1 MPSTPTQV
9 IDRLTCQWDDEAANL
24 VTSHENFGEVARHV
38 EEEASDAESPIL
50 AEYTAAGGGDETLK
64 AMTNF
69 SAPELDALWALV
81 EPAVTIAWT
90 QGRGRKPSISG
101 GKDALFVTLTVLKHF
116 DTWQKHAIDFNIGMS
131 TLEKMVHR
139 GIRTIE
145 PVLYPQLVARVTM
158 AKQMGSGNAFSNYP
172 HALYATDV
180 KFQPAYRPSGRFTE
194 KVYFSAKHKLYG
206 FKVECSVAPP
216 GLAVDVSD
224 HSPGSCSD
232 VTMMLDRMTVH
243 RQMLRKEDTS
253 GPEMG
258 GEPTQFPDMW
268 AVLVDKGYQGAGRV
282 LRTIQPKKK
291 PRGGTLDRDDLAWN
305 RAVSSDRVLVEN
317 SFGRMCMIWKATNAT
332 FKWNE
337 NRFDSVGRLC
347 TALTNFHV
355 GLMPLRA
362 RDSDHYD
369 MVLAKYQSMGDRVR
383 TQRARAQRHYRMR
396 QQLRSPSA
404 PYTTR
409 PSASQRET

>member
-1 MPSTPTQV
+1 M
-9 IDRLTCQWDDEAANL
+9 
-24 VTSHENFGEVARHV
+24 

-50 AEYTAAGGGDETLK
+50 AEVTAAGGDETLK
-64 AMTNF
+64 GMTKF

-90 QGRGRKPSISG
+90 QGRGRKPSIS

-139 GIRTIE
+139 VIRTIE
-145 PVLYPQLVARVTM
+145 PVQYPQMVKRVTM
-158 AKQMGSGNAFSNYP
+158 ANQVESGNAFRNYP
-172 HALYATDV
+172 HAHYATDI

-194 KVYFSAKHKLYG
+194 QKVYFSAKHKIYG
-206 FKVECSVAPP
+206 FKIECSVAPP

-232 VTMMLDRMTVH
+232 VTMMLDRLTVH
-243 RQMLRKEDTS
+243 RQMLRKDDTS

-258 GEPTQFPDMW
+258 GEPPQFPDMW

-291 PRGGTLDRDDLAWN
+291 PRGETLDRDDLARS
-305 RAVSSDRVLVEN
+305 RAVSSECSSRTSSVECAC
-317 SFGRMCMIWKATNAT
+317 FGRLPTRRSSGT
-332 FKWNE
+332 
-337 NRFDSVGRLC
+337 RTDS
-347 TALTNFHV
+347 TASLGCV
-355 GLMPLRA
+355 P
-362 RDSDHYD
+362 
-369 MVLAKYQSMGDRVR
+369 
-383 TQRARAQRHYRMR
+383 
-396 QQLRSPSA
+396 P
-404 PYTTR
+404 
-409 PSASQRET
+409 

>member
-9 IDRLTCQWDDEAANL
+9 IDRLTRQWDDEAANL

-38 EEEASDAESPIL
+38 KEEASDAESPIL
-50 AEYTAAGGGDETLK
+50 AEYTAAGGDETLK
-64 AMTNF
+64 GMTNF

-101 GKDALFVTLTVLKHF
+101 KDALFVTRTVLKHF

-139 GIRTIE
+139 VIRTIE
-145 PVLYPQLVARVTM
+145 PVLYPQLVKRVTM
-158 AKQMGSGNAFSNYP
+158 ANQ
-172 HALYATDV
+172 
-180 KFQPAYRPSGRFTE
+180 

-206 FKVECSVAPP
+206 FKIECSFAPP

-232 VTMMLDRMTVH
+232 VTKMLDRLTVH

-258 GEPTQFPDMW
+258 GEPTPFPDMC
-268 AVLVDKGYQGAGRV
+268 AVLADRGYQGTGRV

-291 PRGGTLDRDDLAWN
+291 PRGGTLDRDDLARN

-317 SFGRMCMIWKATNAT
+317 FFGRMWMLWKATYST

-337 NRFDSVGRLC
+337 NRFDSVARLC

-369 MVLAKYQSMGDRVR
+369 MVLAKYQSMGERVR
-383 TQRARAQRHYRMR
+383 TQRAKAQRHCRMR
-396 QQLRSPSA
+396 QQLRSRPA
-404 PYTTR
+404 PYATR
-409 PSASQRET
+409 SSASQRETKCLSDESFSFAL